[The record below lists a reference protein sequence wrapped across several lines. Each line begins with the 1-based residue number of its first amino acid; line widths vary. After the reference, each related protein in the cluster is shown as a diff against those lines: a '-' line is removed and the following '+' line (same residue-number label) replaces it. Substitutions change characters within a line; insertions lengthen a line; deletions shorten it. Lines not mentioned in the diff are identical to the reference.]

1 MPAQD
6 YSQITIGGPCKITDG
21 SAVFY
26 TEGPA
31 VLTPQMNWRDRPA
44 SLDPKQDATLVDLTW
59 KLTFTPMSVYN
70 STLRGV
76 LVPTTYT
83 NWTVSGQRIIG
94 AANRTV
100 TILGADGEEYA
111 LTRAKITK
119 LPEMYLGLGKS
130 LWGAC
135 EYTAYLGQG
144 NALTDANA
152 FLTQSTTGVWSQTD
166 FPTTHQEAE
175 CTLALSPLG
184 GGSPLTGWDTV
195 FAEEGFTLSH
205 ELTLEPLKQG
215 NITIDHKVIGYRGM
229 LKFKPQEPSSAELLS
244 ALNPVIGTRRSS
256 NANNVVVTGPG
267 ISVTLASAALYTGVF
282 NFDNKLNRHGEWGLI
297 SSPGVPGTRLT
308 LA

>member
-59 KLTFTPMSVYN
+59 KLSFTPMSVYN
-70 STLRGV
+70 ATLRGV

-83 NWTVSGQRIIG
+83 NWSTSGARIIG

-100 TILGADGEEYA
+100 TILGADGEQYV
-111 LTRAKITK
+111 LTRSKITK
-119 LPEMYLGLGKS
+119 LPDMYFGLGKS
-130 LWGAC
+130 LWGAV

-152 FLTQSTTGVWSQTD
+152 FYTQSTGASWSQAD

-175 CTLALSPLG
+175 CTLAWG
-184 GGSPLTGWDTV
+184 AVTGWDTV
-195 FAEEGFTLSH
+195 FAEEGFQLSH
-205 ELTLEPLKQG
+205 ELTLEPVKQG
-215 NITIDHKVIGYRGM
+215 NITVDHKVIGYRGM
-229 LKFKPQEPSSAELLS
+229 LKFKPQEPSSAQLLT
-244 ALNPVIGTRRSS
+244 ALNPVIGARRSA
-256 NANNVVVTGPG
+256 NANNAVVTGPG
-267 ISVTLASAALYTGVF
+267 ISATLASAALYTGTF

-297 SSPGVPGTRLT
+297 SSLTAPGTRLT

>member
-31 VLTPQMNWRDRPA
+31 VLTPQMKWRDRPA

-70 STLRGV
+70 STVRGT
-76 LVPTTYT
+76 LVPATYT
-83 NWTVSGQRIIG
+83 NWNVSGARIIG

-100 TILGADGEEYA
+100 TILGADGEQYI

-144 NALTDANA
+144 SALTDANA
-152 FLTQSTTGVWSQTD
+152 FFTQSTGATWSQTD

-175 CTLALSPLG
+175 CTLAW
-184 GGSPLTGWDTV
+184 GSVTGWDTV
-195 FAEEGFTLSH
+195 FAEEGFQLSH
-205 ELTLEPLKQG
+205 ELTLEPVKQG
-215 NITIDHKVIGYRGM
+215 NITVDHKVIGYRGG
-229 LKFKPQEPSSAELLS
+229 LKFKPQEPSSAQLLA

-256 NANNVVVTGPG
+256 NANNAVVTGPG
-267 ISVTLASAALYTGVF
+267 ISVTLASAALYMGTF

-297 SSPGVPGTRLT
+297 SSLTAPGTRLT